1 VITEPDY
8 VLSPTKASEAI
19 SRVVELRTSEKDP
32 SELWRFDG
40 SIWKPDGEDEVTRLI
55 DAACGDLSYDR
66 GLRETLRRIRSNAA
80 RVKFNAVPYLLPL
93 QNGTLNIKDGTFREA
108 RPDDYLTFKYGA
120 IYDPQADYRPFLW
133 HLCSTLPDPR
143 DVLTAIDIATAAP
156 IRVPFESFVLLF
168 GGGGNG
174 KGIFEK
180 IIQAILSEERTTA
193 ITFEEIRKSRFGAG
207 ALLDTDLWLVTE
219 VSSPKDAVNI
229 LKRVSTGE
237 LMDTD
242 IKYGGRKRGKPHVL
256 PILDANNPFDFEDD
270 SKGLRRRF
278 IKLDFP
284 YSYGYGPED
293 RPKNPKWEDYML
305 TSEVLAGVVRL
316 IAIRGPSLYQER
328 RIYRRKS
335 EEEIAEE
342 YRRQQYSLHYFCAE
356 CLSTKPQG
364 DFEERLTVEKAYSEY
379 QEYCRLFNVPTPSRK
394 VPFGRYIKE
403 MFGIESAVTTNERYY
418 PGLWIVKSAKL
429 AFAENKLNY
438 RCYRSTTDKLQID
451 EGKIDVHEWITT
463 DATDKSVFVEVLEEI
478 ERMYKYIHSCE
489 DPRKISFR
497 SYLANSETK
506 KSVASVASVVK
517 GRCNAIS
524 SATDDATDENHL

>member
-1 VITEPDY
+1 
-8 VLSPTKASEAI
+8 
-19 SRVVELRTSEKDP
+19 
-32 SELWRFDG
+32 
-40 SIWKPDGEDEVTRLI
+40 
-55 DAACGDLSYDR
+55 
-66 GLRETLRRIRSNAA
+66 
-80 RVKFNAVPYLLPL
+80 
-93 QNGTLNIKDGTFREA
+93 
-108 RPDDYLTFKYGA
+108 
-120 IYDPQADYRPFLW
+120 
-133 HLCSTLPDPR
+133 
-143 DVLTAIDIATAAP
+143 
-156 IRVPFESFVLLF
+156 
-168 GGGGNG
+168 
-174 KGIFEK
+174 
-180 IIQAILSEERTTA
+180 
-193 ITFEEIRKSRFGAG
+193 
-207 ALLDTDLWLVTE
+207 
-219 VSSPKDAVNI
+219 
-229 LKRVSTGE
+229 
-237 LMDTD
+237 
-242 IKYGGRKRGKPHVL
+242 
-256 PILDANNPFDFEDD
+256 
-270 SKGLRRRF
+270 
-278 IKLDFP
+278 
-284 YSYGYGPED
+284 
-293 RPKNPKWEDYML
+293 ML